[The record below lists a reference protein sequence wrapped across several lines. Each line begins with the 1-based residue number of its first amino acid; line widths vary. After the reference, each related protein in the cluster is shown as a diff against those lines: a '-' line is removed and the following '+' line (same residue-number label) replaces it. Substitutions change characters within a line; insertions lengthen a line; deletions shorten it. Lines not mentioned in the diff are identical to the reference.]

1 MAPRLACRGGG
12 ECNGARRRGA
22 AAAENGWHVVQ
33 MMTAQRS
40 FDGLLGVWKEGPD
53 PGARVLGFSPDP
65 LLKGA
70 TEEMRRFAVPRLCV
84 AVLIDDFE
92 FSTCLCWWFSP

>member
-22 AAAENGWHVVQ
+22 AAAENWWHVVQ

-40 FDGLLGVWKEGPD
+40 FDGLLGVWKKEGPD

-65 LLKGA
+65 LLVGA
-70 TEEMRRFAVPRLCV
+70 TEEMRRLTVRRLCV
-84 AVLIDDFE
+84 AVLTDDFD
-92 FSTCLCWWFSP
+92 